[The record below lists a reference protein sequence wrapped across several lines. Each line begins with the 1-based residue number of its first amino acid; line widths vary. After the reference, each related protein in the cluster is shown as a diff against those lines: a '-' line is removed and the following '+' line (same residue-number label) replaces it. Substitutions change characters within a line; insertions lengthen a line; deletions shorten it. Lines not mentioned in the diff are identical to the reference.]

1 MTALT
6 YTIAMFFDQKV
17 CEDWGYSADSL
28 YKKVYDN
35 EWTIDLGDVPAAF
48 KDIAHYLG
56 FDGVVRADAVFEH
69 LAELIDP
76 SDYDQPHEYCPNCG
90 CRVVSDDD

>member
-1 MTALT
+1 MTATSEERLHVA
-6 YTIAMFFDQKV
+6 AMLYDEAADFRNL
-17 CEDWGYSADSL
+17 CE
-28 YKKVYDN
+28 KYDN

-48 KDIAHYLG
+48 QDIAHYLG
-56 FDGVVRADAVFEH
+56 FDGVVRADALFEH

-90 CRVVSDDD
+90 RKVRA

>member
-1 MTALT
+1 MTAPTSEERLHVA
-6 YTIAMFFDQKV
+6 AMLYDEAAGFRNL
-17 CEDWGYSADSL
+17 CE
-28 YKKVYDN
+28 KYDN

-48 KDIAHYLG
+48 QDIAHYLG
-56 FDGVVRADAVFEH
+56 FDGVVRADALFEH

-90 CRVVSDDD
+90 CRLVSDDD